1 MLLESDF
8 DSFRENVISRYRYY
22 CKKIIKQAH
31 ERKNLK
37 IKQAE
42 EKGKKLYERKIKVF
56 RSEIKNLE
64 RKQLLKAEQMFQKS
78 LNLKLKELEDDL
90 KYSIRKSLEQNFEQF
105 VYCFSK
111 WLKKRFSEG
120 SVKTKKEYFPYFE
133 GYNLT
138 ETDRNEVVF
147 EKGNVII
154 TFSPENVVKEKEE
167 KIKSLIGRITAG
179 L

>member
-1 MLLESDF
+1 MESDF
-8 DSFRENVISRYRYY
+8 DSFRENVVSRYRSY
-22 CKKIIKQAH
+22 CKKIIKQAQ
-31 ERKNLK
+31 EKKNLK

-42 EKGKKLYERKIKVF
+42 GKGKRLYERKIKVF

-64 RKQLLKAEQMFQKS
+64 RKQLLKAEQMFQRS
-78 LNLKLKELEDDL
+78 LNLKLKELEEDL
-90 KYSIRKSLEQNFEQF
+90 KDSIRESLEQNFEQF

-120 SVKTKKEYFPYFE
+120 SVKTKKEYFSYFE
-133 GYNLT
+133 DYSLT
-138 ETDRNEVVF
+138 ETDRNEVIF
-147 EKGNVII
+147 ERKNVII
-154 TFSPENVVKEKEE
+154 TFSPEKVVEEKEE